1 LRYLFEGY
9 SLDPDRREL
18 RRGVSLID
26 VEPQVFDLLEHL
38 IRNRDHVVS
47 RDDLIASIWRGRVIS
62 ESVLSTR
69 INAARSAI
77 GDSGVEQ
84 RLIKTLPR
92 KGVRFIG
99 DVREERKPREPTAT
113 NAATS
118 YPEPVPSL
126 QTSSIAERRRLT
138 VLSSELLLRAPAGA
152 GEMDTE
158 DLWETIDAYHR
169 CVVELV
175 GSFSGIVDYA
185 AGRTMLAHFGYP
197 VAHEDDAAQALR
209 AGLELCAAVA
219 CLKTQGNIRLRGR
232 VGIATGEVMV
242 GNLKGGDTREYALV
256 GEVPSIASR
265 LLNAAHPNSVFID
278 GDTRYLIGSLFDC
291 RDVDP
296 IIVSETNETLCAWQ
310 VLGAN
315 TIEGRFEVLRSIA
328 LTPLVGREE
337 EIELL
342 GRRWSRAKSGEGQ
355 VVLLAGEAGI
365 GKSRLTVTVSERLA
379 AERHS
384 RLRYFCSPQNSDS
397 AFHPIIGQIERVAGL
412 ARDDTPKAKLDKIDM
427 MLAQSPTSIEDA
439 ALIAAMLSVP
449 NDGRYPALDLTP
461 AQRRQ
466 RTMEALIAQTEALT
480 RRNPLLMIF
489 EDAHWADPTSLEVL
503 DRLAHAVRTLRV
515 LLIVTFRPNFEPP
528 WIGRPY
534 VTALTINRLG
544 RRDIKLMIDSVVG
557 NKPVPTNIR
566 RDIIER
572 TDGIPLFVEEMTK
585 AVLEAR
591 NVGAAAASVSSS
603 VSAVPA
609 SLYASLIARLDRLGP
624 AKESAQIGAAIGR
637 EFSHELLTA
646 VAGRHEA
653 ELGLEL
659 ERLIAAGLL
668 FRRGVPPHATYF
680 FKHTLLRDAAYGTL
694 LREPRLA
701 LHARI
706 AEILESKFAD
716 VAERQPELL
725 ARHCTEAGLIE
736 KAAGLWGKAGHRSLD
751 RSALVEAT
759 VQLTRALDQIATL
772 PSTPVLRREQIK
784 VQVALITPLMHV
796 KGYAAPES
804 RVAVERARLL
814 IERVE
819 ALGEHL
825 EDPLLLFSVLYG
837 LWAASYVA
845 FDGDLCCGLAR
856 QFLEIAEKQG
866 ATIPLMVANR
876 MMGTSLLFTGE
887 TAQAQEHL
895 DRAIALYDRTEHRP
909 LARFG
914 QDVWVSILSF
924 RSLALW
930 LLGYPDAAL
939 ADSEQALNHA
949 REIGQAVALMYALTM
964 TSWIHIHCR
973 NYATADTR
981 AAELCSLAGEKD
993 AALWNAF
1000 GMLSQGGVLELTGKA
1015 LAAVQIL
1022 ASGLTA
1028 LRATGA
1034 TFWAPLSLSYLASA
1048 HADLGQFA
1056 EARRC
1061 IGEAIV
1067 VVETTD
1073 ERWWEPEVC
1082 RVAGE
1087 IALKSPEPDAAK
1099 AESYFQQAIT
1109 VARKQQAKSLELR
1122 AVMSMARLWRDQGNR
1137 DEARDLLASVYNWFT
1152 EGFDTVDLK
1161 EAESLLKALAS

>member
-9 SLDPDRREL
+9 SLDPHRREL

-69 INAARSAI
+69 INAARGAI

-99 DVREERKPREPTAT
+99 DVREEREPTAT
-113 NAATS
+113 NAVTL
-118 YPEPVPSL
+118 YPKPVPSL
-126 QTSSIAERRRLT
+126 QTSPIAERRRLT
-138 VLSSELLLRAPAGA
+138 VLSCELLLRASAGA
-152 GEMDTE
+152 GVVDTE

-169 CVVELV
+169 CVAELV

-185 AGRTMLAHFGYP
+185 AGRTMLAHFGFP

-209 AGLELCAAVA
+209 AALELCAAVE
-219 CLKTQGNIRLRGR
+219 CLKTQRNIRLRGR

-256 GEVPSIASR
+256 GEAPSIAAR
-265 LLNAAHPNSVFID
+265 LLNAAHPNTVFID

-296 IIVSETNETLCAWQ
+296 IIVSETDETLRAWQ

-315 TIEGRFEVLRSIA
+315 TIEGRFEVLRSIP

-379 AERHS
+379 AERHT
-384 RLRYFCSPQNSDS
+384 RLRYFCSPQHTDS
-397 AFHPIIGQIERVAGL
+397 PFHPIIGQIERVAGL
-412 ARDDTPKAKLDKIDM
+412 ARDDTPQAKLDKIDV

-439 ALIAAMLSVP
+439 ALIAEMLSVP

-466 RTMEALIAQTEALT
+466 RTMEALIAQMEALT

-544 RRDIKLMIDSVVG
+544 RRDIELMIDSVVG
-557 NKPVPTNIR
+557 NKPVSTNIR

-603 VSAVPA
+603 VPAVPA

-637 EFSHELLTA
+637 EFSHALLAA

-668 FRRGVPPHATYF
+668 FRLGVPPHATYF

-716 VAERQPELL
+716 IAERQPELL

-736 KAAGLWGKAGHRSLD
+736 RAAGLWGKAGHRSLD

-796 KGYAAPES
+796 KGYAAPEPQA
-804 RVAVERARLL
+804 AVERARLL

-856 QFLEIAEKQG
+856 QFLEIAEKQE

-895 DRAIALYDRTEHRP
+895 DRAIALYDRTERRP

-939 ADSEQALNHA
+939 ADSERALHHA

-964 TSWIHIHCR
+964 TSWIHIYRR

-981 AAELCSLAGEKD
+981 TAELCCLAGEKD

-1000 GMLSQGGVLELTGKA
+1000 GMLSQGSVLVLTGKA

-1067 VVETTD
+1067 AVETTD

-1087 IALKSPEPDAAK
+1087 IALKSPEADAAK

-1137 DEARDLLASVYNWFT
+1137 DDARDLLASVYNWFT
-1152 EGFDTVDLK
+1152 EGFDTLDLK